1 MKILMNGKELA
12 IKEIENF
19 LRSNEKG
26 LLITGTH
33 QYEKHRLVMKI
44 INKCYKNAH
53 ILFRINSMDNIT
65 DDAFIG
71 LHKKPRAGEKI
82 KIGNNY
88 YEFDSFNTKSTW
100 SRTCND
106 LDFAILYPIDALCR
120 SMKKEAI
127 EDLYNDKKIGKIL
140 LCSWTDNLN
149 YDFSKF
155 SEFYSKRVIYD
166 AEEEDFDYHQR
177 VLKNINMKDGN

>member
-1 MKILMNGKELA
+1 MNGKDQA
-12 IKEIENF
+12 IKEIEEF
-19 LRSNEKG
+19 LESDGKG

-44 INKCYKNAH
+44 LNKYYKNAH
-53 ILFRINSMDNIT
+53 ILFRINSMDNLT

-71 LHKKPRAGEKI
+71 LHKKPKSGERL

-88 YEFDSFNTKSTW
+88 YEFDSFNTRNTW
-100 SRTCND
+100 SKTSND
-106 LDFAILYPIDALCR
+106 FDFAILYPIDALCR

-127 EDLYNDKKIGKIL
+127 ENLYNTKRIGKVF
-140 LCSWTDNLN
+140 LCSWTDNVN

-155 SEFYSKRVIYD
+155 AEFYSKQVIYD
-166 AEEEDFDYHQR
+166 AEEEDPNYHQR
-177 VLKNINMKDGN
+177 VLNNINMKVGI